1 MSDEGATAA
10 PGGASSAAS
19 AGPVGE
25 SRWPMAL
32 AVVAVMVLS
41 LFQSTDISV
50 LPTWLPPLV
59 LEGGFLAYLIWAD
72 PGRIDRQTP
81 RIRAVSILLV
91 GLILLS
97 ALSAT
102 VLLAIKLTQATTL
115 TQGEAVAFVWDA
127 ARVWVTV
134 NIAFALLYW
143 QLDSG
148 GPVTRLH
155 APRPHPDFLF
165 PQYASPDLA
174 PPGWRPTFVDYLY
187 LGITTGNAFSP
198 TDTLPLVHWA
208 KLAMGSQAL
217 ITFVIVGL
225 VVARLVNIV

>member
-19 AGPVGE
+19 AAPVGE

-81 RIRAVSILLV
+81 RIRAVSIMLVV

-115 TQGEAVAFVWDA
+115 TPR
-127 ARVWVTV
+127 ARPSRSCGTRP
-134 NIAFALLYW
+134 A
-143 QLDSG
+143 SG
-148 GPVTRLH
+148 SRSTSPSRCSTGSSTR
-155 APRPHPDFLF
+155 
-165 PQYASPDLA
+165 
-174 PPGWRPTFVDYLY
+174 
-187 LGITTGNAFSP
+187 
-198 TDTLPLVHWA
+198 
-208 KLAMGSQAL
+208 
-217 ITFVIVGL
+217 
-225 VVARLVNIV
+225 VVR

>member
-1 MSDEGATAA
+1 MTLEGDPPVGPA
-10 PGGASSAAS
+10 
-19 AGPVGE
+19 PVGE

-32 AVVAVMVLS
+32 AVVVVMVLT
-41 LFQSTDISV
+41 LFQSSDISV
-50 LPTWLPPLV
+50 LPTWLPALV
-59 LEGGFLAYLIWAD
+59 LEGGFLLYLVWAD

-81 RIRAVSILLV
+81 AIRAVSLLLV
-91 GLILLS
+91 GLILVS

-102 VLLAIKLTQATTL
+102 VLLAIKLTQTTSAVG
-115 TQGEAVAFVWDA
+115 GEAIGFVWDA

-148 GPVTRLH
+148 GPVTRLY
-155 APRPHPDFLF
+155 APRRHPDFAF
-165 PQYASPDLA
+165 PQHTSPDLA
-174 PPGWRPTFVDYLY
+174 PPGWRPTFIDYLY
-187 LGITTGNAFSP
+187 LGFTTGNAFSP
-198 TDTLPLVHWA
+198 TDTMPLVHWA
-208 KLAMGSQAL
+208 KLAMGAQAM